1 MAEKISQKKAPR
13 IKDAEMQT
21 ALNRIYD
28 HINELVT
35 SVNAASTDA
44 EGVGDGKEGDMRVV
58 KTSNREVRLEVR
70 VDEGWYTST
79 IVDTDPNVGS
89 INDLTGGTVMSKINN
104 TTGVDIAASTGT
116 QVPTVAEFENAIAS
130 LTAKLNEVIDIIN
143 NMNSSG
149 FKMIDRRSN

>member
-58 KTSNREVRLEVR
+58 KTSGREVKLEIR
-70 VDEGWYTST
+70 VDEGWYSST
-79 IVDTDPNVGS
+79 IVDTDPDV
-89 INDLTGGTVMSKINN
+89 IKLTDSSGGASTNN
-104 TTGVDIAASTGT
+104 TIEEVTD
-116 QVPTVAEFENAIAS
+116 VA
-130 LTAKLNEVIDIIN
+130 TAKDGIKELATKLNEVIDIIN

>member
-58 KTSNREVRLEVR
+58 KTSGREVKLEIR
-70 VDEGWYTST
+70 VDEGWYSST
-79 IVDTDPNVGS
+79 VVDTDPDVTK
-89 INDLTGGTVMSKINN
+89 LTDSSGGASTNN
-104 TTGVDIAASTGT
+104 TIEEVTD
-116 QVPTVAEFENAIAS
+116 VPTAKNGIKELA
-130 LTAKLNEVIDIIN
+130 TKLNEVIDIIN